1 MEADKIE
8 LLDTFNKLDPE
19 SKADILAYARIAFS
33 AQESAKRRVLEMI
46 TSQPEYSDRRSAPM
60 AAAVNA

>member
-33 AQESAKRRVLEMI
+33 AQESAKKRVLELI
-46 TSQPEYSDRRSAPM
+46 KSSPEYTDRRVAPM
-60 AAAVNA
+60 ATAAV